1 MKIVW
6 RVSEVSKRPYRS
18 FEFRSW
24 PYASFGHPDGRGRFD
39 KEPKELWKK
48 GTVYQDGKV
57 NELFKIY
64 WHGYALGK
72 CATK

>member
-1 MKIVW
+1 MNKEYYELIY
-6 RVSEVSKRPYRS
+6 E
-18 FEFRSW
+18 FEKLKL
-24 PYASFGHPDGRGRFD
+24 GRFD

-48 GTVYQDGKV
+48 RTVYQDGKV